1 MEISEVRVKLV
12 NNSQE
17 RLKAF
22 CSITLENDF
31 VIRDLKVIDGT
42 NGIFVAMPS
51 RKLSDRCPG
60 CGYKNHLRAHYCN
73 ECGKALDDSRADRAA
88 KRGKLHA
95 DIAHPINAACR
106 ERIQDIVIKAF
117 EEELEVSKEPGYQP
131 PDFDYGDEPLDDD
144 AKPQESAASEPS
156 RSDHRA
162 DHHVD
167 PKPDRQAGRKPD
179 RQAGRKP
186 DRQVDRRQEEQAE
199 PPAVQQTGGYDELIA
214 ELKSDAEARRRGQRP
229 TTRERER
236 DTVEPSAPSEST
248 HRDDRR
254 PATEQR
260 DREREDVGVAAS
272 SESSREAPAPAPRSE
287 PEPPPAPK
295 PAPPKQPPAPE
306 PEADDDFGAGIL

>member
-42 NGIFVAMPS
+42 NGTFVAMPS

-106 ERIQDIVIKAF
+106 ERIQEIVIKAF
-117 EEELEVSKEPGYQP
+117 EGELEVSKEPGYQP
-131 PDFDYGDEPLDDD
+131 PDFDYGDDTLGDDVR
-144 AKPQESAASEPS
+144 PQESAASEPS
-156 RSDHRA
+156 RSDDQPDQRREEPQA
-162 DHHVD
+162 
-167 PKPDRQAGRKPD
+167 DRQPERKRD
-179 RQAGRKP
+179 RQKH
-186 DRQVDRRQEEQAE
+186 RRQEEQPA

-214 ELKSDAEARRRGQRP
+214 ELKSDADARRRGQRP

-236 DTVEPSAPSEST
+236 DTVEPIAPSEST

-272 SESSREAPAPAPRSE
+272 NESSREAPAPAPRSE
-287 PEPPPAPK
+287 PKPPPAPK
-295 PAPPKQPPAPE
+295 PAPPKQPPAPD
-306 PEADDDFGAGIL
+306 PAADDDFGAGIL